1 MTITSPKFH
10 KNLTRFLWA
19 AILVLALLA
28 GLYHSYF
35 RTEQRKYQYLED
47 RYVRLE
53 MMVGASD
60 SARLIEESYQI
71 IDNQGQKL

>member
-1 MTITSPKFH
+1 MKIRQLNQ
-10 KNLTRFLWA
+10 KNLTRLLWA
-19 AILVLALLA
+19 SILVLALLA

-35 RTEQRKYQYLED
+35 RAEQRRYQYLED

-60 SARLIEESYQI
+60 SARLIEDSYQI
-71 IDNQGQKL
+71 IDNQGQRL